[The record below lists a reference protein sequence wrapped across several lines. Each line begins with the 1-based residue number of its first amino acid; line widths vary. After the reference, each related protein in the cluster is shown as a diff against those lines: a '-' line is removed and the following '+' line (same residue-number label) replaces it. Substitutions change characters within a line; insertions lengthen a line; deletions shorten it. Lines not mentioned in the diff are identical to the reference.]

1 MKRMRYIIGGAL
13 VLGIV
18 AGVWLSDLLKGLGSG
33 NGVGIGQA
41 GLEGVAVQIDPATTG
56 SDLGLSSE
64 STTGVAATS
73 LKVLI
78 KDRGYFLRT
87 GDLDSTIDL
96 EALVPMVQ
104 AATGDDDGIKL
115 RIYRSGTARVTAEL
129 QLREAL
135 RAADVAE
142 GAIYTS
148 PGMTE

>member
-1 MKRMRYIIGGAL
+1 MKRMRYVIGGAL

-41 GLEGVAVQIDPATTG
+41 GLEGVAVQVDPATTG

-87 GDLDSTIDL
+87 GDLDSPIDL

-148 PGMTE
+148 PGITE

>member
-1 MKRMRYIIGGAL
+1 MKRMRYVIGGAL

-56 SDLGLSSE
+56 SDLGVSTE

-87 GDLDSTIDL
+87 GDLDSPIDL
-96 EALVPMVQ
+96 EALVPMVR

-135 RAADVAE
+135 RAANVAE

-148 PGMTE
+148 PGISE